1 MKTKGSVRNRA
12 NFKELT
18 IHKENKWKLL
28 VLVLALSALGMVA
41 CGKKKDTLVMATNAA
56 FPL

>member
-1 MKTKGSVRNRA
+1 VEKIMKIFIS
-12 NFKELT
+12 
-18 IHKENKWKLL
+18 ILL
-28 VLVLALSALGMVA
+28 VLVLALSALDMVA